1 MRPRSRLYGL
11 LSLAITV
18 LVAVPGCGWRGVNS
32 LPLPGTEGGGPG
44 AYRVQAQLPEVTN
57 LQENSRVRVGDV
69 TVGNVSRIERQ
80 GWHALVTMTL
90 NGDVDLPANATAK
103 IGQTSLL
110 GTLHVELAPPSDA
123 PPEGRLRDGALI
135 PLDDGSSFP
144 STEQTLAAVSML
156 LNGGGVGRLQEITTA
171 FGTALRGRE
180 QELRSF
186 LQQLDLFIGH
196 LDAQKGDIISA
207 TDSFNS
213 LVGKFADQRPVL
225 DEAMRT
231 IPDALAV
238 LAEDR
243 DNLAEAFDQFGQFS
257 ALTADVVDKTKS
269 NLAAELEDLG
279 PVLKSLADAG
289 PAMTRALSHLS
300 TYPFPKENI
309 DNWVRGDFVNLT
321 AIFDLTLSRLDA
333 GLLTGTRFEGK
344 LTELEMRWGRTIGQ
358 VPSPYTAGNPLV
370 IPYQAIQGP

>member
-11 LSLAITV
+11 LVLAITV

-196 LDAQKGDIISA
+196 LDAQKADIISA

>member
-1 MRPRSRLYGL
+1 MRSHARLYRAL
-11 LSLAITV
+11 ALTLSALVV
-18 LVAVPGCGWRGVNS
+18 LSGCGWRGVNS
-32 LPLPGTEGGGPG
+32 LPLPGTEGRGAG

-90 NGDVDLPANATAK
+90 NGDVELPANATAK

-110 GTLHVELAPPSDA
+110 GTLHIELAPPTDA

-135 PLDDGSSFP
+135 KLEDGSTFP

-171 FGTALRGRE
+171 FGTAFRGRE

-186 LQQLDLFIGH
+186 LQQLDLFVGH
-196 LDAQKGDIISA
+196 LDAQKGDIIAA

-231 IPDALAV
+231 IPDALEV
-238 LAEDR
+238 LAADR

-257 ALTADVVDKTKS
+257 AVTADVVDKTKA
-269 NLAAELEDLG
+269 NLVAELEDLG

-300 TYPFPKENI
+300 TYPFPKEYV
-309 DNWVRGDFVNLT
+309 DNWVRGDYVNLT
-321 AIFDLTLSRLDA
+321 GIFDLTLSRLDA

-358 VPSPYTAGNPLV
+358 VPSPYTSGNPLT
-370 IPYQAIQGP
+370 IPYVAIQGS

>member
-90 NGDVDLPANATAK
+90 NSDVDLPANATAK

-135 PLDDGSSFP
+135 PLEDGSSFP

-269 NLAAELEDLG
+269 NLAAELEDFG

>member
-1 MRPRSRLYGL
+1 MRLRSRQYGL
-11 LSLAITV
+11 LALAITV
-18 LVAVPGCGWRGVNS
+18 LVAVSGCGWRGVNS

-269 NLAAELEDLG
+269 NLVAELEDLG